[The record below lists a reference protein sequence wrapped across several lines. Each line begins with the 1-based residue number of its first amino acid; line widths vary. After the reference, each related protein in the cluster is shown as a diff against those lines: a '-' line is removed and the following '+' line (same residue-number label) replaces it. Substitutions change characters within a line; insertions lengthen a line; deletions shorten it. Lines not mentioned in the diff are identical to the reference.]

1 MSSSAFDKNIKG
13 TSWWSSISK
22 GWAGCW
28 LYTRRDGYP
37 DPAPTTEATTSTPSG
52 STVVSTPSGS
62 TVTSTPPSVD
72 FSGPQK
78 VPIAPLPTLE
88 DIHADIMRIVPSPE
102 STPTQPVEP

>member
-28 LYTRRDGYP
+28 LYTRRVT
-37 DPAPTTEATTSTPSG
+37 PAPTTEATTSTPSG